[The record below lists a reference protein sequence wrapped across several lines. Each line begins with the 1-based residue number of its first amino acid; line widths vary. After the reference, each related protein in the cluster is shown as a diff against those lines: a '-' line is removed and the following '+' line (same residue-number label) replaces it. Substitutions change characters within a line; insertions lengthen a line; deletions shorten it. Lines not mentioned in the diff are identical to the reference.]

1 MVSQSTRRELR
12 KTTPTDGS
20 RLPSRASPASW
31 RCLSWSGQTEIACLS
46 QCGKARK
53 RWKRLEREPTR
64 PRCCQANMVKT
75 AQAPIRWKSAKY
87 VTTSLPRRLPGVNNL
102 VEERAEHNA
111 KDTMCRQLA
120 KNQQRAPVIRSDSR
134 TACGCAWKLD
144 KSVINVRLNSKSPKC
159 TDTSSRWR

>member
-64 PRCCQANMVKT
+64 PRCYRANVAKT
-75 AQAPIRWKSAKY
+75 SQAPTAWKSGKC
-87 VTTSLPRRLPGVNNL
+87 VTTSLPRRLSGVNNF

-120 KNQQRAPVIRSDSR
+120 KNRQRAPVLRSDSG

-144 KSVINVRLNSKSPKC
+144 KSVINVREFEVSKMC
-159 TDTSSRWR
+159 RH